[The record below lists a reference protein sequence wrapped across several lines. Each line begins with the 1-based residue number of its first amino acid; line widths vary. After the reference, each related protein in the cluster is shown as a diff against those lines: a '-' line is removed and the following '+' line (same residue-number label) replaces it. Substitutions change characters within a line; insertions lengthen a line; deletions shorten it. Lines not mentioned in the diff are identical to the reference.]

1 MYLTCVLQYV
11 STLLPSEKGTIY
23 GQKNGAGLCC
33 TRRPESSDCEVTY
46 VYLTP
51 SHIVTVLCSYP
62 NISAPMSLDIRII
75 ICNHEEVDGK
85 KKFIRNDLQYGA
97 IYVGMVCRS
106 MPQGGNHSSR
116 RRPYRTRIG
125 NLLRTEYYNEKSS
138 THFLN

>member
-1 MYLTCVLQYV
+1 MLH
-11 STLLPSEKGTIY
+11 STPINKKMSSSY
-23 GQKNGAGLCC
+23 
-33 TRRPESSDCEVTY
+33 RRI
-46 VYLTP
+46 YLTP
-51 SHIVTVLCSYP
+51 GHTYRHRSGCP
-62 NISAPMSLDIRII
+62 NISAPMSPDTRII